1 MPTAA
6 DRERIWKRAASGEV
20 PLSRP
25 RIPPPCIVS
34 LWLPVKDVEIT
45 VNWRSYEILFFE
57 KICQMYM
64 IFRIYS
70 RFFFLYWY
78 ELRHFRQNTPPP
90 DPHTRFLRTTGCWPN
105 DTLHGRRRLPLTSAR
120 VLADDT
126 ALWDEKEVRL
136 VYKGDVHA
144 IKRMLWYILPRSTK
158 YRPSFR
164 LSWSM
169 IRHAS
174 WCI

>member
-1 MPTAA
+1 
-6 DRERIWKRAASGEV
+6 
-20 PLSRP
+20 
-25 RIPPPCIVS
+25 
-34 LWLPVKDVEIT
+34 
-45 VNWRSYEILFFE
+45 
-57 KICQMYM
+57 M
-64 IFRIYS
+64 IFRIS
-70 RFFFLYWY
+70 CWWNIVVAFFILLWAQAFQTKL
-78 ELRHFRQNTPPP
+78 HPP
-90 DPHTRFLRTTGCWPN
+90 DQHTRFLRTTGCWSN

-126 ALWDEKEVRL
+126 ALRDEKEVRL

-164 LSWSM
+164 LSWNM

-174 WCI
+174 CCISMMTRTIAWYEMWDSNMLYRIHVIYMNTPGL